1 MEIMYG
7 ALQAH
12 PAGANERRHAVRASK
27 VGERFP
33 HAVALHRYARAMRA
47 RLVGVLVA
55 AALRDARK
63 LLRRLR
69 TRYHAYRIER
79 ETYHALSS
87 LDDRTLHD
95 LGYHRSQIESVAVEV
110 AASRARA
117 R

>member
-1 MEIMYG
+1 MYG

-12 PAGANERRHAVRASK
+12 PAGANERRHAVRASE
-27 VGERFP
+27 VFP

-55 AALRDARK
+55 AAFRDARK

-69 TRYHAYRIER
+69 TRYDAYRIER

-110 AASRARA
+110 AASRVRA